1 MNRFSPVQLILIG
14 LVLLLV
20 GFLLPFVMVLRLVEP
35 TLLLGFVS
43 YLASFM
49 GLVIGLYGVVT
60 IGVARRKKHD
70 EEQD

>member
-14 LVLLLV
+14 LALLLI

>member
-1 MNRFSPVQLILIG
+1 MNRFSPVQLILVG

>member
-1 MNRFSPVQLILIG
+1 VNRFSPVQLILVG

>member
-1 MNRFSPVQLILIG
+1 VNRFSPVQLILVG
-14 LVLLLV
+14 LALLLV

>member
-1 MNRFSPVQLILIG
+1 MNRFSPVQLILVG
-14 LVLLLV
+14 LVLLLI

-35 TLLLGFVS
+35 TLPLGFVS